1 MRVRTVASALMSA
14 TSDNSIHASQA
25 ADWFAI
31 YATQAADW
39 FGSDTSHLVRVFLKL
54 KEVKKA
60 INQCS
65 DPDSAR
71 KEWQELW
78 VIISEL
84 RQNCDAF
91 CELIQ
96 SFIKDHAEKLH
107 LAAPPPAARLPAAHL
122 QHIQTTPTQ
131 LGAARPKKQ
140 AAKRANPP
148 ARSIGTREAT
158 GIPSSETNS
167 RAGTLSLGDSVKTAE
182 LRRVWFAR

>member
-1 MRVRTVASALMSA
+1 MSA
-14 TSDNSIHASQA
+14 TSDNSIYASQA

-31 YATQAADW
+31 YASQAADW

-54 KEVKKA
+54 KEVQKA

-71 KEWQELW
+71 KEWQALW
-78 VIISEL
+78 VIISKL

-131 LGAARPKKQ
+131 LDAARPKKT
-140 AAKRANPP
+140 ARRANPP
-148 ARSIGTREAT
+148 PPVQGEHSPNSPDSSPL
-158 GIPSSETNS
+158 IPLDKVNCYACQHLLLISP
-167 RAGTLSLGDSVKTAE
+167 
-182 LRRVWFAR
+182 